1 MVAVAFGIVHT
12 VPMSNHKNDQNTE
25 MQAGTQRSQIRGDAN
40 LAKHV
45 VPVNRAPR
53 GFDPG
58 RDLSA
63 GFVEFLRPLHEALTA
78 RQQSLVQRREVALA
92 ESNAGK
98 LPEYL
103 APSEATRGAWR
114 IELPAWCADQRNQ
127 MTGPADEADL
137 VVKMLNSGAPGVM
150 LDLED
155 STANVWEHNQR
166 GIKNILEALAGRL
179 NYFDRKR
186 DKTVEIRASNTVIFT
201 RPRGLHLHQAGVLDG
216 ELLPASLFDVAMVA
230 FQVDY
235 SALKHPLCFYIPKS
249 ESAEE
254 ALWWRDLFQMI
265 AKAKGLPVNAIK
277 CMALVESHPMAFQME
292 EFAWNLRDHILGLNL
307 GRWDYMASL
316 IHFNLTNPEW
326 VLPDRNTIPHNVAFF
341 QNLRELIP
349 EICHKHGMLAIGG
362 MTALFPSREDAEL
375 NARALKVLAEDKKNE
390 ALSLMDGAWTGHPD
404 QNEIAVA
411 QFPAPNQLQKRPEK
425 AEQHP
430 DLRPTPSNVGKRTV
444 AGTRA
449 AIRTVIRY
457 RNGVLNGKGA
467 SLLDGYMEDLATD
480 RIYRLM
486 IAQRMMHSNAIEIVD
501 EKGKAVRHTPEFI
514 ARLFDEELDRLLG
527 ESSKENDQAVTARLR
542 EARRMSEAIIHR
554 GEFDPA

>member
-12 VPMSNHKNDQNTE
+12 VPMSNHQNDQNTE
-25 MQAGTQRSQIRGDAN
+25 MQAGTQRRQKREDAN
-40 LAKHV
+40 LADRV

-53 GFDPG
+53 GFEPG
-58 RDLSA
+58 RDLPA
-63 GFVEFLRPLHEALTA
+63 GFVEFLRPLHEALTP
-78 RQQSLVQRREVALA
+78 RQQALVKRREVALA
-92 ESNAGK
+92 ESNAGR

-114 IELPAWCADQRNQ
+114 IEVPGWCADQRNQ

-137 VVKMLNSGAPGVM
+137 VVKMLNSGAPGAM

-166 GIKNILEALAGRL
+166 GIANVLEALTGRL
-179 NYFDRKR
+179 TYFDRKR
-186 DKTVEIRASNTVIFT
+186 DKTVETRPSNTLIFT
-201 RPRGLHLHQAGVLDG
+201 RARGLHLHQAGVFEG
-216 ELLPASLFDVAMVA
+216 EMLPASLFDVAVVA
-230 FQVDY
+230 FLVDY

-265 AKAKGLPVNAIK
+265 AKAKGLPADAIK

-292 EFAWNLRDHILGLNL
+292 EFAWNLREHILGLNL

-316 IHFNLTNPEW
+316 IHFNLANPKW
-326 VLPDRNTIPHNVAFF
+326 VLPDRNTIPHDVAFF
-341 QNLRELIP
+341 QNLRKLIP

-362 MTALFPSREDAEL
+362 MTALYPSREDAEL

-390 ALSLMDGAWTGHPD
+390 SLSLMDGAWTGHPD

-411 QFPAPNQLQKRPEK
+411 QFPAPNQLQKRPEN

-430 DLRPTPSNVGKRTV
+430 DLRPVPEGVGKRTV

-486 IAQRMMHSNAIEIVD
+486 IAQRMMHSSAVEIVD
-501 EKGKAVRHTPEFI
+501 EMGKAVAHTKEVV
-514 ARLFDEELDRLLG
+514 ARMFDEELARLVSEG
-527 ESSKENDQAVTARLR
+527 ATENDPAAMARLR
-542 EARRMSEAIIHR
+542 EARRTSEEMIER